1 MPSAPLEQT
10 QFETMNDTIN
20 DKQSTEDGGAV
31 GKPAVR
37 RSLFHRLN
45 WSGFWVIAV
54 LSLLAALANE
64 NLQMVRGME
73 YVAAVGIV
81 WAFGLAVAGF
91 FLIEGRE
98 RLVRERWEYGTC
110 AGKKA
115 RRHTGNGNVQFV
127 LWRKGDQKEVDGIG
141 HLEDKWVDF
150 DRSWWSLFVSDD
162 CT

>member
-1 MPSAPLEQT
+1 
-10 QFETMNDTIN
+10 MNDTIN
-20 DKQSTEDGGAV
+20 NKQSTEDGGAV

-64 NLQMVRGME
+64 NLAMAKGME

-162 CT
+162 CA

>member
-1 MPSAPLEQT
+1 MSNES
-10 QFETMNDTIN
+10 NDN
-20 DKQSTEDGGAV
+20 VSTENCGAI

-54 LSLLAALANE
+54 LSLLAALAND
-64 NLQMVRGME
+64 NLRLARGME

-81 WAFGLAVAGF
+81 WAFGLAVAAF

-98 RLVRERWEYGTC
+98 RLAREKWEYGTC

-115 RRHTGNGNVQFV
+115 RRHTTNGNVQFI

-150 DRSWWSLFVSDD
+150 DRSWWSLFVPDD
-162 CT
+162 CA

>member
-1 MPSAPLEQT
+1 MAPQRQLNSKA
-10 QFETMNDTIN
+10 MSDTIN
-20 DKQSTEDGGAV
+20 DKQSTEDGGAD

-64 NLQMVRGME
+64 NLAMAKGME

-81 WAFGLAVAGF
+81 WSLGLAVAAF

-98 RLVRERWEYGTC
+98 RLVREAWEYGTC

-115 RRHTGNGNVQFV
+115 RRHTANGNVQFI
-127 LWRKGDQKEVDGIG
+127 LWMEGDQKEVDGIG

-150 DRSWWSLFVSDD
+150 DRSWWILFVSDD
-162 CT
+162 CA

>member
-1 MPSAPLEQT
+1 MAPLPPT
-10 QFETMNDTIN
+10 QIETMNTN
-20 DKQSTEDGGAV
+20 STDSLSAEDGGAIDNR
-31 GKPAVR
+31 AVR

-45 WSGFWVIAV
+45 WSGFCVVSI
-54 LSLLAALANE
+54 LSLLAALSND
-64 NLQMVRGME
+64 NLRLASGFE
-73 YVAAVGIV
+73 YWALVGLL
-81 WAFGLAVAGF
+81 WLFGLAVATF

-98 RLVRERWEYGTC
+98 RLVREAWEYGTC

-115 RRHTGNGNVQFV
+115 RRHTANGNVQFV

-162 CT
+162 HA